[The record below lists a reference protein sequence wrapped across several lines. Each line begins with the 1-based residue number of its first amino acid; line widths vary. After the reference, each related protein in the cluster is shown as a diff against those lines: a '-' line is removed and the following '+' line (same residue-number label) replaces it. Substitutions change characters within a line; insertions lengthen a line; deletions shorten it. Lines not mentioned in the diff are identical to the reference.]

1 MTPTA
6 AERAAFEEN
15 ARSDAG
21 AVVQRELAN
30 FENKTANRSRRAG
43 GRGDF
48 GGVGG
53 FSGKIGHTANDGE
66 RGRRTD
72 GRLKVGLGGLGKRGK
87 ETALR
92 RERRFGAA
100 EDLVLVRPIEFDEVT
115 APPPNAND

>member
-6 AERAAFEEN
+6 AERAAFEKN

-30 FENKTANRSRRAG
+30 FENKAANRSRRAV

-53 FSGKIGHTANDGE
+53 FSGKIGHSANDGGE
-66 RGRRTD
+66 GGGRTGD
-72 GRLKVGLGGLGKRGK
+72 
-87 ETALR
+87 
-92 RERRFGAA
+92 
-100 EDLVLVRPIEFDEVT
+100 
-115 APPPNAND
+115 